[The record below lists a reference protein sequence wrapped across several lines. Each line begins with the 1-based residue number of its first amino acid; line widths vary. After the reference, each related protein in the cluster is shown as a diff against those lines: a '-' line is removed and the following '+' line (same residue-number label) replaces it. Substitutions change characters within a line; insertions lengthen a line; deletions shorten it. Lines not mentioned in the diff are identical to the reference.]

1 MASSSKK
8 TQEELEQT
16 VKGYQLDAVEIKV
29 DQAIAKLDT
38 IINQTN
44 GLVTPAQLEDAKIV
58 LKDYV
63 KEEIKK
69 VHLTYSPLKTKIN
82 ALNAT
87 LGGAVVLQLVY
98 IAFNLFG
105 GK

>member
-1 MASSSKK
+1 MVAKK

-16 VKGYQLDAVEIKV
+16 VKGYQLEAVETKV
-29 DQAIAKLDT
+29 DAMNLKLDT
-38 IINQTN
+38 ILTQTN
-44 GLVTPAQLEDAKIV
+44 GLVTPAQLEDAKIA

-69 VHLTYSPLKTKIN
+69 IHLTYNPLKTKIN
-82 ALNAT
+82 TLNGVLT
-87 LGGAVVLQLVY
+87 TAVVLQLVY
-98 IAFNLFG
+98 IVFNIVG